1 MQDGQ
6 AKFFYLKIICFFLI
20 VSQIAAIAYWQLTYT
35 YNNREYTGTL
45 YHLELGSQILQS
57 LEFTSCVT
65 FDLAHWI
72 FAFSYFDF
80 SYQLELAA
88 KGMPEDTYK
97 CRLTTLN
104 ILMCLFSVAVPAFVW
119 ILAMKHD

>member
-1 MQDGQ
+1 MI
-6 AKFFYLKIICFFLI
+6 A
-20 VSQIAAIAYWQLTYT
+20 SQIAAIAYWQLTYT
-35 YNNREYTGTL
+35 YNNKEYTETL
-45 YHLELGSQILQS
+45 NHSELGSQILQG

-65 FDLAHWI
+65 FNLAHWI
-72 FAFSYFDF
+72 FAFSYFYF

-88 KGMPEDTYK
+88 KGMPEDTYN
-97 CRLTTLN
+97 CRLTTVN